1 MATEYTQVELLTLN
15 GPEFRRVSTAPPR
28 PPTENEIP
36 VIDLSSIDGT
46 FEDRKSIAAQIKA
59 AAENTGF
66 FYIEN
71 HGIPEEVIQSALS
84 QAQAFFNQ
92 PSEMK
97 ELASSKKSKL
107 SDGWHGLGT
116 TQINKSETLDRK
128 ETFSIRYNPKNDPTI
143 SDPESLLAD
152 GRFSDENAD
161 FPWSETSHLP
171 GFRETTV
178 DFYRRRLTLA
188 RKMIRIFALALDMPE
203 DYFDSVTTTP
213 GADGLF
219 VHYPA
224 TPAEELQEN
233 NGNIDVGIGSH
244 TDIQCITL
252 LWQDMSGGL
261 QVLSANDEWLDARP
275 ISGTL
280 VVNIGDFLQ
289 RLSNDRFKSTVHR
302 VYNRQ
307 STSRYSMPF
316 FLGFNA
322 DSVLA
327 SKKARACH
335 RQAP

>member
-1 MATEYTQVELLTLN
+1 MIFPICQPGQHTSPWLTF
-15 GPEFRRVSTAPPR
+15 PDS
-28 PPTENEIP
+28 
-36 VIDLSSIDGT
+36 
-46 FEDRKSIAAQIKA
+46 
-59 AAENTGF
+59 
-66 FYIEN
+66 
-71 HGIPEEVIQSALS
+71 
-84 QAQAFFNQ
+84 
-92 PSEMK
+92 
-97 ELASSKKSKL
+97 
-107 SDGWHGLGT
+107 
-116 TQINKSETLDRK
+116 DRK
-128 ETFSIRYNPKNDPTI
+128 ETFSIRYNPKNDPKI

-289 RLSNDRFKSTVHR
+289 RLSNNRFKSTVHR

-322 DSVLA
+322 DSVCKVVPSCIDEAHPALYEPISCGQVLHISSFHILGSRSLTLTRISVA
-327 SKKARACH
+327 SKKARACY
-335 RQAP
+335 RQARKHMMNKLIYL